1 MEFYIYLIIW
11 FFISIFSFAIF
22 TILKFS
28 KRKKLTK
35 DKLIYLRLLF
45 KEISLKNSSKEK
57 IIDYD
62 KLYHKVLLEMWYK
75 WTFGEILKLEPNEI
89 WDLQKIWEL
98 HKLRNKLVHDF
109 DFIDESHLKK
119 REKDYREELLFLL
132 D

>member
-1 MEFYIYLIIW
+1 MDLYIYLIIW
-11 FFISIFSFAIF
+11 FVISIFSFALF

-28 KRKKLTK
+28 KRKKLSKEKK
-35 DKLIYLRLLF
+35 DFLNKLF

-62 KLYHKVLLEMWYK
+62 KLYHKVLIEMWYN
-75 WTFGEILKLEPNEI
+75 WTFWEILKVEPNEI
-89 WDLQKIWEL
+89 WDLQKIWDL

-119 REKDYREELLFLL
+119 REKEYKEELKILL

>member
-1 MEFYIYLIIW
+1 MELYIYLIIG
-11 FFISIFSFAIF
+11 FVISIFSFALF

-28 KRKKLTK
+28 KRKKLSK
-35 DKLIYLRLLF
+35 DKKISLNKLF

-62 KLYHKVLLEMWYK
+62 KLYHKVLIEMGYNG
-75 WTFGEILKLEPNEI
+75 TFGEILKVEPNEI
-89 WDLQKIWEL
+89 GDLQKIWDL

-119 REKDYREELLFLL
+119 REKEYKEELKILL